1 MINTN
6 IESNRRR
13 FEGLYQS
20 IFSDIPNTNF
30 IFKSDYVAISHAD
43 LSNSD
48 PALIEI
54 FEEKKNFKVSYWDG
68 YSLAEIIYEEDLI
81 KALKLIKRFARKLSK
96 NLKKSWD

>member
-6 IESNRRR
+6 FESNRRR
-13 FEGLYQS
+13 VEGLYQS

-30 IFKSDYVAISHAD
+30 IFKSDYVAISHID

-54 FEEKKNFKVSYWDG
+54 IEEKKNFKVSYWDG

-81 KALKLIKRFARKLSK
+81 KVLNVFKRFARKLSN